1 MQITDE
7 LVERLAVAL
16 INYRTALEPQEQD
29 WLAYIADP
37 ANRQKA
43 NEWRRDI
50 RLCLE
55 AWLPIILE
63 QKD

>member
-7 LVERLAVAL
+7 LVERLSVAL
-16 INYRTALEPQEQD
+16 INYRTALEPQKQD

-37 ANRQKA
+37 ANAERA

-55 AWLPIILE
+55 AWLPIIMELKE
-63 QKD
+63 